1 MSNLTDVW
9 FTEVQL
15 YEIITALNYRLNF
28 LEDEN
33 KRDEIRS
40 IISHLEHCLQKRNT
54 KQWDENV

>member
-1 MSNLTDVW
+1 MSNLIDVW

-40 IISHLEHCLQKRNT
+40 IISHLEHCLQKINT